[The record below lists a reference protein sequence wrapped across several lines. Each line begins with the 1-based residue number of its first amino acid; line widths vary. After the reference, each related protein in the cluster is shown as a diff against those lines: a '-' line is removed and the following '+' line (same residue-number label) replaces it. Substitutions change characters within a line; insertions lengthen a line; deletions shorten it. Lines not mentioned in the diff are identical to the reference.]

1 MNIFTIIDKKITRHA
16 MAVISGKMVVNPT
29 RHVGYK
35 RVTSKAKNG
44 NIQWHSKFEK

>member
-35 RVTSKAKNG
+35 RVRQNCKKHDDRRLVTN
-44 NIQWHSKFEK
+44 N